1 MIDLYGEVLKMQ
13 EKEPGKKNTDNVL
26 DGILD
31 RYPELT
37 IPLNHVKYPD
47 RIRYKKRPKR
57 KISTRNS
64 Y

>member
-1 MIDLYGEVLKMQ
+1 MSTLK
-13 EKEPGKKNTDNVL
+13 KEPGKKNTDNVL